1 MEFIDCITRRGIG
14 VNSQSQD
21 RLDRVEQLLAW
32 TAEQT
37 AANGREIRELCQ
49 SIQELRQSIQES
61 RAQSAEENAARL
73 REIEELRQSIQESRA
88 EFAEQAAAQAQSLR
102 ELQQVVSETRSDL
115 AHLAEWA
122 EEVTQAL
129 VTLTALQRE
138 HERAIQAINQRQ
150 AETDQRFN
158 VLLEEVRY
166 LIRRQGSDGNPPP
179 SLP

>member
-1 MEFIDCITRRGIG
+1 M
-14 VNSQSQD
+14 NSQSQD

-37 AANGREIRELCQ
+37 AANSREIR
-49 SIQELRQSIQES
+49 ELRQSIQ
-61 RAQSAEENAARL
+61 
-73 REIEELRQSIQESRA
+73 ELRQSIQESRA

>member
-1 MEFIDCITRRGIG
+1 

-37 AANGREIRELCQ
+37 AANSREIR
-49 SIQELRQSIQES
+49 ELRQSIQ
-61 RAQSAEENAARL
+61 
-73 REIEELRQSIQESRA
+73 ELRQSIQESRA
-88 EFAEQAAAQAQSLR
+88 EFAEQAAAQAQGLR

>member
-1 MEFIDCITRRGIG
+1 M
-14 VNSQSQD
+14 NSQSQD

-37 AANGREIRELCQ
+37 AANSREIRELCQ

-61 RAQSAEENAARL
+61 RTQS
-73 REIEELRQSIQESRA
+73 
-88 EFAEQAAAQAQSLR
+88 AEQAAAQAQSLR

-166 LIRRQGSDGNPPP
+166 LIRRQGSDGNSPP
-179 SLP
+179 SSV

>member
-1 MEFIDCITRRGIG
+1 SIQESRA
-14 VNSQSQD
+14 QSAEENAA
-21 RLDRVEQLLAW
+21 RL
-32 TAEQT
+32 
-37 AANGREIRELCQ
+37 REIE
-49 SIQELRQSIQES
+49 ELRQSIQES